1 MDWIRLNGLKWT
13 KIDQKDLT
21 GPKLTK
27 LNWSGPNEPKWI
39 ELDQMD
45 WSGLECYANVV
56 QNGPNGLKL
65 IKIDQKDQSGSKLTE
80 MDWMNQNKS
89 N

>member
-1 MDWIRLNGLKWT
+1 MNWIRLNGLKWT
-13 KIDQKDLT
+13 KIDQKDLA

-27 LNWSGPNEPKWI
+27 LNRSGPNEPKWI
-39 ELDQMD
+39 ELDWMD